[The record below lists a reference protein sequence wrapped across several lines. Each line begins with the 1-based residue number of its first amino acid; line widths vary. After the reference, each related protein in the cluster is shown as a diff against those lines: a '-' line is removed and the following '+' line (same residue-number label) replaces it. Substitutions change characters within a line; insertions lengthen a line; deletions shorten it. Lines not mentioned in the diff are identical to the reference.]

1 MFCSILVFHVRDMS
15 SSRLIS
21 DIYTLFQIVLDCLSS
36 LPKLAPPP
44 KNKQIPQDAFRVR
57 SYSLGIETIN
67 TLTLYPFIDSVPPSK
82 TIPRE
87 PYPIPDQNGQSVY
100 PFSDLKAQKPYPMWR
115 PKPIWF
121 MLGKTVGY
129 TITNCIMV
137 LGFCLDQLK
146 SYC

>member
-1 MFCSILVFHVRDMS
+1 MCLPVLHIIFWTRKYKNRPLKSIPVFRPGLYSEIMS
-15 SSRLIS
+15 SLLR
-21 DIYTLFQIVLDCLSS
+21 
-36 LPKLAPPP
+36 LAPPP

-67 TLTLYPFIDSVPPSK
+67 TLTLYPFIDSLPPSK

-100 PFSDLKAQKPYPMWR
+100 PFSDLKGPKRYPMWR

-121 MLGKTVGY
+121 M
-129 TITNCIMV
+129 
-137 LGFCLDQLK
+137 
-146 SYC
+146 